1 VRSLPFLLPCTIA
14 LIALPLHADAA
25 TLIKPPNNLG
35 LVGYWSFNE
44 GSSTRATDFSG
55 NGNTGTTTSPG
66 IPTWT
71 SGKRGAALDFDGTD
85 DYVGVASSTSLSPTS
100 AVTIAARVYARDW
113 NDTGKIVCKK
123 NVSDLLPDY
132 CLTTTQTGGAHL
144 RVMVTGTD
152 GLFLSDFTDIAVPS
166 TSAWHHIVAT
176 FDSSATSVYV
186 DGVYQGG
193 ETPNAGA
200 IRTNGGVL
208 NIGSTDF
215 AVNGALD
222 GFNGKIDEV
231 RVYNRALTASEVAR
245 LYQSGAVK
253 INASS
258 ADLDN
263 GSSLEKGL
271 IAQWTFD
278 GPDLTDKVYDRSG
291 QGNNGYFVNAGGS
304 TSTSKVQGKLGQAV
318 AFSGVID
325 ANNYIDIP

>member
-1 VRSLPFLLPCTIA
+1 LIFGSIA
-14 LIALPLHADAA
+14 LFPHSTDAA
-25 TLIKPPNNLG
+25 TTLVKPPNNLG